1 MDGFGCSSA
10 RPRFRRV
17 WMVSSGAIAMVS
29 SGGSEDNEAEG
40 VDFLGDSALLCDRV
54 ALSPRLDEVEEAE
67 EWCEF
72 DCSG

>member
-1 MDGFGCSSA
+1 M
-10 RPRFRRV
+10 
-17 WMVSSGAIAMVS
+17 SSGAIAMVS

-40 VDFLGDSALLCDRV
+40 VDLRGDSALLCDRV
-54 ALSPRLDEVEEAE
+54 ALSPRVDEFEEAE

>member
-1 MDGFGCSSA
+1 
-10 RPRFRRV
+10 
-17 WMVSSGAIAMVS
+17 MVSSAIAIAS

-40 VDFLGDSALLCDRV
+40 VDLRGDSALLCDRV
-54 ALSPRLDEVEEAE
+54 ARSPRVDEFEEVE